1 MAPPFCK
8 AHVQPSLS
16 LILKHRGSIFCAT
29 AMVAVSEKTSEIAV
43 AHTAFRMIDGV
54 VFICSPLGW
63 TFRVALS

>member
-1 MAPPFCK
+1 
-8 AHVQPSLS
+8 LS

-29 AMVAVSEKTSEIAV
+29 AMVAVSEKTCEIAV